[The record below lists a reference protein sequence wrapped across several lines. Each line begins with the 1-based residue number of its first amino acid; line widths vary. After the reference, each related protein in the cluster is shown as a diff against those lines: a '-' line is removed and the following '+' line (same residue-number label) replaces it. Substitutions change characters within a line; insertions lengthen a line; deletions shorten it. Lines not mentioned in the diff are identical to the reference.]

1 MNNNTY
7 NFRIISIFL
16 LLLLFIDFGFVL
28 LHFYNS
34 VLIPDEQ
41 FNYSFSLVDDSSF
54 AEKFQYLKWLLIA
67 TLFLIISIKQSTF
80 KYMAWALIFLYLLLD
95 DSLEI
100 HETFGAYLVQ
110 NSTSNAPFGLRM
122 QDIGELLVTAIAGSI
137 LFSLLLW
144 AYIKGNSVFKKITK
158 EMLLLIAVLVLFGV
172 GVDML
177 HQMFNV
183 GRISNFLFE
192 IVEDGG
198 EMFIASIMLW
208 YTFIVSK
215 LNHGGIISFF
225 QTFLQSLL
233 SKRVEK
239 PHLK

>member
-1 MNNNTY
+1 MNNNTGS
-7 NFRIISIFL
+7 FRINSIFL
-16 LLLLFIDFGFVL
+16 LLLLSIDFGFVL

-144 AYIKGNSVFKKITK
+144 AYLKGNSVFKRITK
-158 EMLLLIAVLVLFGV
+158 EMLLLIAVLVFFGV

-177 HQMFNV
+177 HQIFNA
-183 GRISNFLFE
+183 GKISNFLFE
-192 IVEDGG
+192 VVEDGG
-198 EMFIASIMLW
+198 EMLIASIMLW

-215 LNHGGIISFF
+215 LNHGGILNYF
-225 QTFLQSLL
+225 QTFMQSLL
-233 SKRVEK
+233 PCKSADTTS
-239 PHLK
+239 